1 MKPGS
6 YINTLTIL
14 GGLWMRK
21 LLAAF
26 FLIAMPG
33 DLIRGRA
40 DEPAPANQ
48 AVWLSDYEQARA
60 IARQQGKPLFVVFR
74 CQH

>member
-1 MKPGS
+1 
-6 YINTLTIL
+6 
-14 GGLWMRK
+14 MRK

-26 FLIAMPG
+26 FLLAMPG

-40 DEPAPANQ
+40 GEWVPANQ
-48 AVWLSDYEQARA
+48 AVWLSNYEQARG
-60 IARQQGKPLFVVFR
+60 IAREKGKPLFVVFR